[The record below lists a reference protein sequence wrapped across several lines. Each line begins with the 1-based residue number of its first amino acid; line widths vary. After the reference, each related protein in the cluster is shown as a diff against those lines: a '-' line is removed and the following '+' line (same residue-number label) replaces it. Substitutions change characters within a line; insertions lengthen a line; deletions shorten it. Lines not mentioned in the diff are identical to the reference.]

1 MSLYAAQRNHITTAN
16 PRRQRKNHKI
26 SYNPEMP
33 KIPLAVIAVVSAA
46 LANSYSH
53 ADIDQFMEAAGI
65 EMDPLPVGNRQVKA
79 RAWLKHANETMPDPL
94 ATLGRVI
101 NELME
106 VPTPQFRT
114 GETINPEPAKV
125 ADVLENYGLSY
136 VRGGYIAVSGA
147 KAVSNTLQD
156 IIRARDLPGLEI
168 EFERIY
174 DNLQSDPEAAVTA
187 ASALLESLFKS
198 YIEEEGLELP
208 SEQSLKPLWKVVRK
222 NLTFDPALVE
232 DEDLKTVLGGLAA
245 IVEGL
250 GSLRT
255 HKGSAHGRGKRS
267 YRIEPRHA
275 RLAAHAAFTVATFVM
290 EAWKS

>member
-1 MSLYAAQRNHITTAN
+1 M
-16 PRRQRKNHKI
+16 
-26 SYNPEMP
+26 PE
-33 KIPLAVIAVVSAA
+33 IPLAVISVVSTA
-46 LANSYSH
+46 LASRYTH
-53 ADIDQFMEAAGI
+53 AELGQIMEAAGI
-65 EMDPLPVGNRQVKA
+65 VLDQLPIGNKQVKA
-79 RAWLKHANETMPDPL
+79 RAWLNHTNKTMPDPL
-94 ATLGRVI
+94 ATLGKVI

-106 VPTPQFRT
+106 VSFQT
-114 GETINPEPAKV
+114 GEATDPGSARV
-125 ADVLENYGLSY
+125 AAALGNYGLSY
-136 VRGGYIAVSGA
+136 MRGGYIAVSGA

-156 IIRARDLPGLEI
+156 IIKARDLPGLEI

-174 DNLQSDPEAAVTA
+174 DNLESDPEAAVTA

-198 YIEEEGLELP
+198 YIEEEGLDLP

-222 NLTFDPALVE
+222 NLKFDPALVE
-232 DEDLKTVLGGLAA
+232 DEDLKTILGGLAA

-255 HKGSAHGRGKRS
+255 HKGSAHGHGKRS
-267 YRIEPRHA
+267 YKIEPRHA